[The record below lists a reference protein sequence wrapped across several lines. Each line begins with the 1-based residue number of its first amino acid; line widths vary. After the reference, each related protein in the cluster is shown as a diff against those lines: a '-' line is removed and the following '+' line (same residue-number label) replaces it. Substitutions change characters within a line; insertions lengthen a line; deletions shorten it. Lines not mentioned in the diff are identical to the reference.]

1 MFNLLVLIILLFE
14 GPEENV
20 QPLPVINADETPT
33 KEGVESVCRD
43 VSGAIN
49 KLKNDYPTDGKLV
62 ANILGAISQGKYI

>member
-1 MFNLLVLIILLFE
+1 M
-14 GPEENV
+14 